1 MHSFLIII
9 FMMVIGAIIGG
20 VTNMIAVRMLF
31 HPFKAYHLFG
41 KRIPFTPG
49 LIPKRREEIATKI
62 GQVIEEHLLT
72 ESLIKS
78 KLNEPSTREAID
90 DMLYKQVQKLKSDH
104 VTIQY
109 FAQQFDVDAVELVG
123 QKAESW
129 TQEKLDYFYE
139 QHQHQTLQEIL
150 PPNVIQFA
158 DDKMEG
164 VPELLFKRAKVY
176 LTSDKGAAD
185 INSMLD
191 TFFKEKG
198 KIIGLLQMFMTK
210 EHIAERI
217 RTELIRLTNH
227 PKAHKIAEQVI
238 HNEYETFKSKTL
250 HEIVSYDK
258 FNSFGQSFVTMLM
271 DSINLREQVH
281 KPLNSLM
288 PSVIE
293 LVEKNVSQHLTTMII
308 NYVSG
313 QLSPIMERVN
323 LRGMIEQQ
331 INTFDLDYIER
342 LIIEIANK
350 ELKLIM
356 LLGFLL
362 GGIIGCLQGII
373 AIFV

>member
-1 MHSFLIII
+1 
-9 FMMVIGAIIGG
+9 MMVIGAIIGG